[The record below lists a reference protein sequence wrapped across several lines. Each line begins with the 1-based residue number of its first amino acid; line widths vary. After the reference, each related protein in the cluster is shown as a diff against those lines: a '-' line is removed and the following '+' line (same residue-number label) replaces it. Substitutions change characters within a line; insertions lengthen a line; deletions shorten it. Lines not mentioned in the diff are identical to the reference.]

1 MDLQLKLKKMKVE
14 CLNPSISIILP
25 VYNSEDYLVDT
36 IESII
41 NQSYKKF
48 ELILVNDGS
57 TDKSGSICDQYVI
70 QDNRIKVIHK
80 ENGGIC
86 EARNVGMN
94 IAIGNYLAFCDHD
107 DIYHEDLLK
116 ESYSSAIKYDADI
129 VKFGRFT
136 QLVKDGKELKSTQT
150 IFEAKCLQKQDI
162 KENYFNLRM
171 IEMLD
176 CVWDSLFK
184 RSLIQENSIQFNPLY
199 KAGQEDIDFNSN
211 VTSYAETIVSIPKPL
226 YYHIVRMGFS
236 TSAKPNIN
244 KLIAVKSHPVH
255 LELYLERMG
264 MTISEHRYDYA
275 LFYSKEVVG
284 RLLHIL
290 RNVGNSISKT
300 EKIQYV
306 NEFRNQKEVYKWLEN
321 LSFVKLILVANKYSL
336 KNVYYVFCMYLFV
349 NKKYKLLKILV

>member
-1 MDLQLKLKKMKVE
+1 MNSEISK
-14 CLNPSISIILP
+14 PSISIILP
-25 VYNSEDYLVDT
+25 VYNSEKYLSDT
-36 IESII
+36 IESIL
-41 NQSYKKF
+41 NQSYPNF
-48 ELILVNDGS
+48 ELILINDGS
-57 TDKSGSICDQYVI
+57 TDSSGTICEEYSLKDA
-70 QDNRIKVIHK
+70 RIKVIHK

-86 EARNVGMN
+86 DARNVGMN
-94 IAIGNYLAFCDHD
+94 VARGDYLAFCDHD

-116 ESYSSAIKYDADI
+116 ESYSSAMIHNADI
-129 VKFGRFT
+129 VKFGRLT
-136 QLVKDGKELKSTQT
+136 QSVKDGKELKSKQ
-150 IFEAKCLQKQDI
+150 IVFEAQCLQKQDI

-184 RSLIQENSIQFNPLY
+184 RSLIQENSIQFNTLY

-211 VTSYAETIVSIPKPL
+211 VISYAETIVSIPKPL
-226 YYHIVRMGFS
+226 YYHIIRMGFS
-236 TSAKPNIN
+236 TSSKPNIN
-244 KLIAVKSHPVH
+244 KLVAIKSHPVH
-255 LELYLERMG
+255 LTQYLERMG
-264 MTISEHRYDYA
+264 MKMSEYKYDYA

-321 LSFVKLILVANKYSL
+321 LSFVKLILMANKYSL
-336 KNVYYVFCMYLFV
+336 KNVYYAFCMCLFV